1 MKHRDEVVIKQ
12 VEERIHYIESFDG
25 EVAFNVTGM
34 SEDKYSECTR
44 EIVDYEKC
52 VRGQLVR
59 KMIDNKVFT
68 SLGTLKRKLC
78 NDDDKLKADWL
89 LDVVDCHLSGG
100 NGDDSVRYYL
110 FLPKT
115 EEDIKCM
122 LACLALAQDVRE
134 YFPGTNFN
142 KPYAS
147 KCGSSDIKCGG
158 VYVVGT
164 FEGSLVS
171 CTWASIYDWNRMAVA
186 VQNMANDMHTL
197 FNEAMRSDNVES
209 AED

>member
-1 MKHRDEVVIKQ
+1 MKHREEVFTRH
-12 VEERIHYIESFDG
+12 VEEKIQYIESFDG
-25 EVAFNVTGM
+25 EVSLIVTGM
-34 SEDKYSECTR
+34 DGDKYNECVR

-68 SLGTLKRKLC
+68 SLGTLDRKLS
-78 NDDDKLKADWL
+78 NDESKKKADWL
-89 LDVVDCHLSGG
+89 LDEVDCHLTGG
-100 NGDDSVRYYL
+100 NSDGSVRYYL
-110 FLPKT
+110 FMPKT
-115 EEDIKCM
+115 EDDIKCM

-134 YFPGTNFN
+134 YFPGTNFDR
-142 KPYAS
+142 PYSS

-158 VYVVGT
+158 VYVVCT

-209 AED
+209 GED